1 MKRLFALLLV
11 TLAPAIVRADP
22 TPPIQVMIVGTYHFG
37 NPGHDLHNV
46 EADDVTSPRRQQ
58 ELAELAK
65 RLESWKPTRVAVEAD
80 GEGMALTLAKYRAF
94 TPADLG
100 KSKNEIVQLGFRVA
114 REMWLADVY
123 GIDES
128 SDTVDYFPYGK
139 VDAYAKQHAVE
150 AKLAAM
156 QARVEKM
163 TRELTAAQRSKPVGQ
178 LLASLNEP
186 AEVRAMQD
194 DFYYG
199 LLAFGDA
206 RSQPGAEL
214 NAMWYMRNA
223 KIFSKLMRIA
233 KPGDRVLVVFGAG
246 HLFWLRHFVEHTPGF
261 QLVEPNAYLK

>member
-1 MKRLFALLLV
+1 MKRSFALLL

-22 TPPIQVMIVGTYHFG
+22 APPVQVMIVGTYHFG

-46 EADDVTSPRRQQ
+46 EADDVTSPRRQK
-58 ELAELAK
+58 ELADLAK

-114 REMWLADVY
+114 RDMSLADVY

-128 SDTVDYFPYGK
+128 SDTVDYFPFPK
-139 VDAYAKQHAVE
+139 VEAYAKQHAGE
-150 AKLAAM
+150 ATLAALH
-156 QARVEKM
+156 ARVEKM
-163 TRELTAAQRSKPVGQ
+163 TREMSAAQRTQTVGQ
-178 LLASLNEP
+178 VLARLNEP
-186 AEVRAMQD
+186 TEVRAMQD
-194 DFYYG
+194 EFYYG
-199 LLAFGDA
+199 LLAFADA
-206 RSQPGAEL
+206 KAQPGAEL

-223 KIFSKLMRIA
+223 KIFSKLMRVA
-233 KPGDRVLVVFGAG
+233 KPGDRVLVVFGSG
-246 HLFWLRHFVEHTPGF
+246 HLFWLRHLVEHTPGF